1 MGPSAFFV
9 CLFVSSPVQSALN
22 MWQSRLYAECWLI
35 FFFFNYDTILNK
47 MFQVPYGLLHHAN
60 SIFFIQTFS
69 IRASVLLVFSLLKTT
84 ESGCSQGSIDR
95 ALWLLNSSTLF
106 CFCFEHLTL
115 PNSHLQHTT
124 VTIVAQTN
132 KQTNKCYKAKLLKC

>member
-1 MGPSAFFV
+1 
-9 CLFVSSPVQSALN
+9 
-22 MWQSRLYAECWLI
+22 
-35 FFFFNYDTILNK
+35 
-47 MFQVPYGLLHHAN
+47 MFHVPCGLLHPAN
-60 SIFFIQTFS
+60 NIFFIQTFS
-69 IRASVLLVFSLLKTT
+69 MRALVLLVFSLLKTA

-115 PNSHLQHTT
+115 PNSHLQYTT

-132 KQTNKCYKAKLLKC
+132 KQTNKQTNATRQNYSNANLLSLLAILTWGE